1 MSKQKNRQK
10 IKKRLKNALLF
21 ALIVVI
27 PWVATAV
34 YTTNLANPRYV
45 STSSIVIKQVSDQA
59 SAGSGFSA
67 LLGVNNTNRE
77 DAVYLT
83 EYILSNDMIEILD
96 AEFDFRTN
104 YRVSGSDF
112 IYEIPENATQEELH
126 DYFKKRVSVKLDE
139 LSYILT
145 VETQGFEPDYAL
157 RLNRAILRESDKFV
171 NMVSKQAVNDQLAFV
186 STQVEDAEKRLETA
200 KKALLDYQ
208 NTNEIFDPQTNAQI
222 VNQVIG
228 TLQGQLSSL
237 RTEERQLLSYLNPE
251 APQVVSLRSQI
262 SSVEK
267 QIKDEQSKL
276 TSSQSAKL
284 NEQTAEFEALKS
296 DVEFA
301 SELYKLALTSMENSR
316 LEALRKMKNLVII
329 SSPHKAE
336 EALYPRVGYVLGTS
350 FVLLM
355 ILYGFIVLVLAVI
368 RDHAKWL
375 IYKENNNEN
384 IC

>member
-1 MSKQKNRQK
+1 MSKKNKQH
-10 IKKRLKNALLF
+10 IKKKLKKLALF
-21 ALIVVI
+21 VAVVVI

-34 YTTNLANPRYV
+34 YTTNFANPRYV
-45 STSSIVIKQVSDQA
+45 STSSIVVKQVGDQA
-59 SAGSGFSA
+59 SASGGFSA

-83 EYILSNDMIEILD
+83 QYILSQDMIEILD
-96 AEFDFRTN
+96 AEFDFRTH

-112 IYEIPENATQEELH
+112 IYEIPENATAEELH
-126 DYFKKRVSVKLDE
+126 EYFKKRVSVRLDE
-139 LSYILT
+139 ISYVLT
-145 VETQGFEPDYAL
+145 VETQGFSPEYAL
-157 RLNRAILRESDKFV
+157 RLNRAILRESEKFV
-171 NMVSKQAVNDQLAFV
+171 NGVSKQTANEQLKFV
-186 STQVEDAEKRLETA
+186 SSQVADAEARLENA
-200 KKALLDYQ
+200 KNALLDYQ
-208 NTNEIFDPQTNAQI
+208 NKNEIFDPQTNAQI

-228 TLQGQLSSL
+228 TLQSQLSSL

-267 QIKDEQSKL
+267 QIKDEQAKL

-284 NEQTAEFEALKS
+284 NEQTAEFEKLKS

-301 SELYKLALTSMENSR
+301 GELYKLALTSMENSR
-316 LEALRKMKNLVII
+316 LEVLRKMKNLVII
-329 SSPHKAE
+329 SSPHQAE
-336 EALYPRVGYVLGTS
+336 EALYPRVGYVLGMS

-368 RDHAKWL
+368 KDHAK
-375 IYKENNNEN
+375 
-384 IC
+384 

>member
-1 MSKQKNRQK
+1 MSKKKSN
-10 IKKRLKNALLF
+10 KKRIKQVALF
-21 ALIVVI
+21 MAVVVI
-27 PWVATAV
+27 PWATIGL
-34 YTTNLANPRYV
+34 YTLNLANPRYV
-45 STSSIVIKQVSDQA
+45 STSSVVIKQVSDQA
-59 SAGSGFSA
+59 TASAGFSA

-83 EYILSNDMIEILD
+83 EYILSQDMIETLN

-112 IYEIPENATQEELH
+112 IYEIPENATQEELQE
-126 DYFKKRVSVKLDE
+126 YFKKRVSVRLDE
-139 LSYILT
+139 LSHILT

-171 NMVSKQAVNDQLAFV
+171 NAVSKQAVNEQLNFV
-186 STQVEDAEKRLETA
+186 SAQVADAEKRLETA

-208 NTNEIFDPQTNAQI
+208 NKNELFDPQTNAQI

-228 TLQGQLSSL
+228 TLQSQLSTL

-262 SSVEK
+262 NSVEK

-276 TSSQSAKL
+276 TSTQATKL
-284 NEQTAEFEALKS
+284 NEQTAEFEALKA

-301 SELYKLALTSMENSR
+301 SELYKMALTSMENSR

-350 FVLLM
+350 FVLLL

-368 RDHAKWL
+368 KDHAK
-375 IYKENNNEN
+375 
-384 IC
+384 